1 MSITLGL
8 DLGVSSIGWCL
19 QDTTQ
24 QQIIAVGSRIFQA
37 GVQSS
42 PLGKESSWNAT
53 RTAKRQIRRQ
63 IFRKAERQELLI
75 KIFQGLGWLSEYEEL
90 LEITMAKDP
99 YQLRKK
105 ALDEA
110 LTLEELARVFYHLSK
125 RRGFKSSRKSTSDED
140 GKLFSGDAKEG
151 KVGIDELRNEMEKGG
166 FRTIGEYFSSLN
178 PHEKR
183 IRNRYVLRNQY
194 VDEFDKIWISQLRFH
209 PEIEK
214 PINYDYILRN
224 YCKARQQEKWQNQ
237 SFYYFLKD
245 YVIYF
250 QRPLKSQKKMVG
262 FCSLE
267 PESKRTPLSH
277 LTFQEFRILDKL
289 NSFRI
294 VGPNRNY
301 EPLTPLE
308 KQVAFQK
315 LNQVK
320 EQTVEQ
326 LFKLWYFDAN
336 FSANY
341 DRSDKVLGNKTAH
354 SLIGVFGKS
363 VWEALSDEEKH
374 QRWKVMYDANDNTW
388 LKQYAEKQWG
398 CTLAQQEKLAKVS
411 FEKGYGN
418 LSQKALT
425 KILPLMKVEHI
436 DFSTA
441 CQTVGYH
448 HSQKT
453 GNVITKNILS
463 PFTKKINSPIV
474 SQGLHE
480 LRKVINT
487 LIQEYSIKPDCIRIE
502 LARELKMPKEK
513 RENLNKDNKARANE
527 HKAIVEEL
535 LKNSTHFVSEYDVQ
549 PDDIIKYK
557 LWQECKHICPYTGN
571 QISLSDLFN
580 NNRYQIEHILP
591 YSRSL
596 DNSFQ
601 NKTLCEAH
609 FNTKKG
615 NLMPYE
621 MYQKGIIDKETYE
634 NILERAK
641 QLTRNGKR
649 NTKKFERFILRQMPQ
664 DMVAQ
669 QLNDTQFLAVAAK
682 EYLLQICS
690 TIEVSM
696 GAATAQL
703 RRLWELNSVLN
714 SVADIKNRDDHR
726 HHALDAIV
734 IANTTPRMIQLF
746 SKHNQ
751 KGIQNN
757 TEKFP
762 FPWGRFRLDVKEA
775 LEKVL
780 TSHKQKNRVRGQL
793 HDETMWGKVKDF
805 DGSHRVDKKN
815 PSQKVYTNRIP
826 LHSITDNNK
835 VDKIADKVVKE
846 VVKKRLLE
854 KGVDITQKK
863 YKVPNDAFVEPL
875 WMPNKK
881 NLKIPIHHVRIH
893 DVSTNKIEIRK
904 DTFVDSGNNHHIV
917 IYQKNDG
924 KRSGLVV
931 SMYEAHQ
938 RKLRKEPIIN
948 TDCGEGNEF
957 IVALST
963 NDMVLLDSEQFKTNQ
978 IDWLNPDYALLSE
991 NLYRVQKMDINL
1003 TITFR
1008 HHLASVLKDKEG
1020 NEIGRV
1026 FAKPN
1031 TFKGVKVVV
1040 NSIGEIRLA

>member
-19 QDTTQ
+19 QDANQ
-24 QQIIAVGSRIFQA
+24 QQIITAGSRVFQA
-37 GVQSS
+37 GVESS

-75 KIFQGLGWLSEYEEL
+75 NIFQGLGWLPKYDEL
-90 LEITMAKDP
+90 VELIMAQDP

-105 ALDEA
+105 ALDEP

-125 RRGFKSSRKSTSDED
+125 RRGFKSSRKSASDEE
-140 GKLFSGDAKEG
+140 GKLFTGDIKVG
-151 KVGIDELRNEMEKGG
+151 KVGIDELRLEIAKGG
-166 FRTIGEYFSSLN
+166 FRTIGEYFASLN

-183 IRNRYVLRNQY
+183 IRNRYVLRSQY
-194 VDEFDKIWISQLRFH
+194 IEEFDKIWESQLRFH
-209 PEIEK
+209 PDIEK
-214 PINYDYILRN
+214 PIHYEYVLRN
-224 YCKARQQEKWQNQ
+224 FCKSRQQERWEKQ
-237 SFYYFLKD
+237 SFYHFLKD

-250 QRPLKSQKKMVG
+250 QRALKSQKKMVG

-267 PESKRTPLSH
+267 PESKRTPLSN
-277 LTFQEFRILDKL
+277 LAFQEFRILDKL

-308 KQVAFQK
+308 KEVAFQK

-326 LFKLWYFDAN
+326 LFKLWYLDAN

-341 DRSDKVLGNKTAH
+341 DRSDKVVGNKTAH
-354 SLIGVFGKS
+354 GLISIFGKAQ
-363 VWEALSDEEKH
+363 WETLSETERNK
-374 QRWKVMYDANDNTW
+374 RWKVIYDANDNTW
-388 LKQYAEKQWG
+388 LKQYAATNWLL
-398 CTLAQQEKLAKVS
+398 TPAQQDKLAKLS
-411 FEKGYGN
+411 FEKGYGS

-425 KILPLMKVEHI
+425 KLLPLMKSQNF
-436 DFSTA
+436 DFSKA
-441 CQTVGYH
+441 CKEVGYH
-448 HSQKT
+448 HSQKV
-453 GNVITKNILS
+453 GNTITKDLLS

-487 LIQEYSIKPDCIRIE
+487 LIQEYAIKPDCIRIE

-513 RENLNKDNKARANE
+513 RENITKDNKARE
-527 HKAIVEEL
+527 IKHKAIIQEL
-535 LKNSTHFVSEYDVQ
+535 VNNSPNFVSEYEIK

-557 LWQECKHICPYTGN
+557 LWEECKHICPYTGN
-571 QISLSDLFN
+571 QIGLTDLFDDN
-580 NNRYQIEHILP
+580 KYQIEHILP

-601 NKTLCEAH
+601 NKTLCEAN
-609 FNTKKG
+609 FNRKKG
-615 NLMPYE
+615 DLMPYE
-621 MYQKGIIDKETYE
+621 MYQKGIISKETYE
-634 NILERAK
+634 TILERAK
-641 QLTRNGKR
+641 QLIRDGKR

-690 TIEVSM
+690 NIEISM
-696 GAATAQL
+696 GAVTAQL
-703 RRLWELNSVLN
+703 RKLWGLNSVLN
-714 SVADIKNRDDHR
+714 PIANVKNRDDHR

-746 SKHNQ
+746 SKYNQ
-751 KGIQNN
+751 KGTVST

-762 FPWGRFRLDVKEA
+762 LPWGRFRLDTKEA
-775 LEKVL
+775 LEKILV
-780 TSHKQKNRVRGQL
+780 SHKQNNRVRGQL
-793 HDETMWGKVKDF
+793 HDETMWGKVKAF
-805 DGSHRVDKKN
+805 DGSHRIDEKN
-815 PSQKVYTNRIP
+815 ATQKIYTTRIP
-826 LHSITDNNK
+826 LNSITDNNK
-835 VDKIADKVVKE
+835 VDKIADRIVRE
-846 VVKKRLLE
+846 VVKKRLAE
-854 KGVDITQKK
+854 KGVDTTQKK

-893 DVSTNKIEIRK
+893 DKSTNKIEIRK
-904 DTFVDSGNNHHIV
+904 DTFVDSGSNHHIV
-917 IYQKNDG
+917 IYQKPDG
-924 KRSGLVV
+924 KRNGTVV
-931 SMYEAHQ
+931 SLYEAHQ

-948 TDCGEGNEF
+948 TDCGEDNEF

-963 NDMVLLDSEQFKTNQ
+963 NDMVLLDSEHFQTDK
-978 IDWLNPDYALLSE
+978 IDWQNPDYTLLSE
-991 NLYRVQKMDINL
+991 NLYRVQKL
-1003 TITFR
+1003 TDGEITFR
-1008 HHLASVLKDKEG
+1008 HHLTAVLKNDNG
-1020 NEIGRV
+1020 IEIGRV
-1026 FAKPN
+1026 IKSPN
-1031 TFKGVKVVV
+1031 TFRGLKVMI
-1040 NSIGEIRLA
+1040 NSIGEIQPA